1 MKKQVGKWLSLLLP
15 LLLGVFLIVYT
26 YNQYTEE
33 QLQTIKD
40 YFRQA
45 DYYYIFLSLIIST
58 LGAASRAYRWKYSL
72 EHMGYKTN
80 FANNFFAVSIGYM
93 VNMTIPR
100 SGELS
105 RALVLKK
112 YDDIPF
118 DKGFGTI
125 IAERVVDTIILLSLV
140 LLAFFVQF
148 NVVKAFILDKIP
160 VEKTIW
166 LLVGGA
172 VLFIAAIAVYFYSN
186 LKIIVALKQKISGL
200 KEGLFSIV
208 HMKKKW
214 QFLAHTIFIWFSY
227 IWMFYITIFTL
238 QGTSGISFGAVLTAF
253 IVGSLA
259 IAITSSGFG
268 TYPVLMAKILVFY
281 GVAEPVGTAFGW
293 IVWTSQILLVVITGA
308 LSFLLLPLF
317 NRKK

>member
-1 MKKQVGKWLSLLLP
+1 VKKQVGKWLSLLLP